1 MKTTAFHNRKKT
13 AIIVSVIAL
22 ALLVVAVIVFVYVS
36 KSQKYSA
43 ALDAENAGNYQ
54 EAYRLYNILGG
65 YKDSPQKKQT
75 LEEAIPT
82 LRFSLAQE
90 NDVVTFGSFEQDGNT
105 ENGAEDLEWVVL
117 DRRNDRVL
125 LLSKYVLACMPY
137 NNENAYLTWEEF
149 SLRDW
154 LNNEFIS
161 TAFTDSDRQLLA
173 DVQNKNNGNN
183 KFETDG
189 GNDTLDTVF
198 LLSTEEASAYF
209 HEEDARLMNGMGEPT
224 QVAISQGISITEEEG
239 AETVYSPW
247 WLRGPGVYQNSAAFV
262 ETDGTVYENGA
273 ILDNANFCGVR
284 PAIWAKAQ

>member
-1 MKTTAFHNRKKT
+1 MKTTAFHNKKKT
-13 AIIVSVIAL
+13 AIFVSVIAL
-22 ALLVVAVIVFVYVS
+22 ALLIVTVIVFINVS
-36 KSQKYSA
+36 RLQKYSA
-43 ALDAENAGNYQ
+43 ALDAENTGNYP
-54 EAYRLYNILGG
+54 EAYRLYEALGS
-65 YKDSPQKKQT
+65 YKDSTQKKQS
-75 LEEAIPT
+75 LEEIIPT
-82 LRFSLAQE
+82 LRFSLVQE
-90 NDVVTFGSFEQDGNT
+90 NDIVTFGSFEQDGNT

-117 DRRNDRVL
+117 ERRNDRVL

-137 NNENAYLTWEEF
+137 NNENAYLTWEEC

-161 TAFTDSDRQLLA
+161 TAFTDADRQLLA
-173 DVQNKNNGNN
+173 EVLNKNNGNN
-183 KFETDG
+183 KFETDR

-209 HEEDARLMNGMGEPT
+209 HEEDARLMNGIGEPT
-224 QVAISQGISITEEEG
+224 QVAISQGISLTDEEG

-273 ILDNANFCGVR
+273 ILDNADFCGVR
-284 PAIWAKAQ
+284 PAVWVRTK